1 MIKRAI
7 SSKRSL
13 RHAYSQEQ
21 MWALMVEISREI
33 NTIHSL
39 DELLEKIADLCRRF
53 IDYQIFAILL
63 VDESKN
69 DLYWRFTIGYP
80 EVIKGKHIQFGE
92 GLVGTAAERREPVLV
107 PDVAK
112 DPRYID
118 LVEGVRSELAIPLIS
133 RNRVVG
139 VMDIESPQPNYFQP
153 HHQKVLMLLAGQLA
167 VAIDNA
173 NLYESLRAKSEMLE
187 TLNEIGRELS
197 SILDLEQLLKRVA
210 ELLQRVFRY
219 HVFSIML
226 VDEEEQVL
234 RSRLSVKFDRG
245 AVEKSKIPLG
255 KGLVGTAISK
265 KKSLLINDVTKD
277 PRYINI
283 LRETRSELVVPLI
296 YKDKAIGVFD
306 LQSPIF
312 NYFTAEHEEILT
324 ALASQVAVAIENARL
339 YERVAD
345 AEARLDRELKFA
357 REIQYSLIP
366 DKYPEISG
374 TTFWAE
380 FRPARILGGDLYDFF
395 PYDEDIVAIAIG
407 DVSGKGAPAA
417 LYAALA
423 SGILRARA
431 SRKYPP
437 AEMLRL
443 VNLSLRQRAIEGRF
457 MSLCYAIYDGRTRL
471 LKFANS
477 GAPPPILCK
486 KGKAEVLS
494 IAGFPLGMFDKA
506 DYREMEVRLEAGDSV
521 IFYTDGLLE
530 ARDLTGKEFGIERLQ
545 ESVERNSTL
554 VVKKL
559 VKKIFNQIEKFTL
572 DNRKYDDQTVVALK
586 ATEKGT

>member
-1 MIKRAI
+1 
-7 SSKRSL
+7 
-13 RHAYSQEQ
+13 
-21 MWALMVEISREI
+21 
-33 NTIHSL
+33 
-39 DELLEKIADLCRRF
+39 
-53 IDYQIFAILL
+53 
-63 VDESKN
+63 VDESGN

-80 EVIKGKHIQFGE
+80 EVIKGKHVQFGE
-92 GLVGTAAERREPVLV
+92 GLVGTAAQRREPVLV

-139 VMDIESPQPNYFQP
+139 VMDIESPHPDYFQQR
-153 HHQKVLMLLAGQLA
+153 HQKVLTLLAAQLA

-173 NLYESLRAKSEMLE
+173 NLYENLLAKGEMLE

-197 SILDLEQLLKRVA
+197 SILDLEPLLKRVA
-210 ELLQRVFRY
+210 ELLQRVVHY
-219 HVFSIML
+219 HFFSIML
-226 VDEEEQVL
+226 VDEEEQAL

-255 KGLVGTAISK
+255 KGLVGTAISQ
-265 KKSLLINDVTKD
+265 KKSLRINDVAKD

-296 YKDKAIGVFD
+296 HKDKAIGVFD
-306 LQSPIF
+306 LQSPF
-312 NYFTAEHEEILT
+312 LNYFTAEHEETLT

-339 YERVAD
+339 YERVAE

-366 DKYPEISG
+366 DKYPEIPG

-395 PYDEDIVAIAIG
+395 PYEEDSVAIAIG

-457 MSLCYAIYDGRTRL
+457 MSLCYAIYDGRARL

-486 KGKAEVLS
+486 KGKSEVLS

-506 DYREMEVRLEAGDSV
+506 DYREMEVRLEPGDSV
-521 IFYTDGLLE
+521 IFYTDGLPE
-530 ARDLTGKEFGIERLQ
+530 ARDLRGEEFGIERLQ
-545 ESVERNSTL
+545 ECVEKNSTFA
-554 VVKKL
+554 VKKL
-559 VKKIFNQIEKFTL
+559 VGKIFSQIEKFTL

>member
-1 MIKRAI
+1 MQSQQSNPQL
-7 SSKRSL
+7 SSE
-13 RHAYSQEQ
+13 YSQEQ
-21 MWALMVEISREI
+21 LLALMTEISREI
-33 NTIHSL
+33 NGIHSL
-39 DELLEKIADLCRRF
+39 DELLEKIAELCRQF

-63 VDESKN
+63 VDETRN

-80 EVIKGKHIQFGE
+80 EMIKGKHIQFGE

-107 PDVAK
+107 PDVTK
-112 DPRYID
+112 DSRYID
-118 LVEGVRSELAIPLIS
+118 VVEGVRSELAIPLIS

-139 VMDIESPQPNYFQP
+139 VMDIESPHANYFQSY
-153 HHQKVLMLLAGQLA
+153 HQKALTLLAGQLA

-173 NLYESLRAKSEMLE
+173 NLYESLLAKSEMLE

-210 ELLQRVFRY
+210 ELLQRIFRY

-245 AVEKSKIPLG
+245 AVEKAKIPLG
-255 KGLVGTAISK
+255 KGLVGTAVSK
-265 KKSLLINDVTKD
+265 KRSLLINDVTKD

-283 LRETRSELVVPLI
+283 LPETRSELVVPLI
-296 YKDKAIGVFD
+296 YKDNAIGVFD
-306 LQSPIF
+306 LQSPF
-312 NYFTAEHEEILT
+312 LNYFTPAHEETLL

-339 YERVAD
+339 YERVVA

-366 DKYPEISG
+366 DKFPELPG
-374 TTFWAE
+374 MTFWAE

-395 PYDEDIVAIAIG
+395 PYEEHSVAVAIG

-423 SGILRARA
+423 SGILRTRA
-431 SRKYPP
+431 SRKYSP

-457 MSLCYAIYDGRTRL
+457 MSLCYAVYDARKRE

-486 KGKAEVLS
+486 QGETEVLS
-494 IAGFPLGMFDKA
+494 VTGFPLGMFDKA
-506 DYREMEVRLEAGDSV
+506 EYQEVTIQLDPGDTLV
-521 IFYTDGLLE
+521 FYTDGLSE
-530 ARDLTGKEFGIERLQ
+530 ARDLRGEEFGTERLAAA
-545 ESVERNSTL
+545 VEKNSTAA
-554 VVKKL
+554 VKKL
-559 VKKIFNQIEKFTL
+559 IEKIFGEIEKFTL
-572 DNRKYDDQTVVALK
+572 DNRKYDDQTIVALK
-586 ATEKGT
+586 ATKGGA

>member
-1 MIKRAI
+1 MKPNPSA
-7 SSKRSL
+7 SNS
-13 RHAYSQEQ
+13 HETYSHEQ
-21 MWALMVEISREI
+21 LMTLMVEISREI
-33 NTIHSL
+33 NAIHSL
-39 DELLEKIADLCRRF
+39 DELLEKIAELCRQF

-92 GLVGTAAERREPVLV
+92 GLVGTAAERKEPVLV
-107 PDVAK
+107 ADVTK
-112 DPRYID
+112 DSRYID

-133 RNRVVG
+133 RNRLVG

-153 HHQKVLMLLAGQLA
+153 SHQRVLTLLAAQLA

-173 NLYESLRAKSEMLE
+173 NLYENLLAKSEMLE

-197 SILDLEQLLKRVA
+197 SILDLEQLLKKVA

-234 RSRLSVKFDRG
+234 RSRLSVKFNRD

-255 KGLVGTAISK
+255 KGLVGTAVSK

-277 PRYINI
+277 PRYIGT
-283 LRETRSELVVPLI
+283 LPETRSELVVPLI
-296 YKDKAIGVFD
+296 YKGNAIGVFD
-306 LQSPIF
+306 LQSPF
-312 NYFTAEHEEILT
+312 VNYFTQAHEETLA

-339 YERVAD
+339 YERVVA

-366 DKYPEISG
+366 DKYPAIPG
-374 TTFWAE
+374 LTFWAE

-395 PYDEDIVAIAIG
+395 PYEEDLVAIAIG

-423 SGILRARA
+423 SGILRTRA

-437 AEMLRL
+437 AQMLQL
-443 VNLSLRQRAIEGRF
+443 VNQSLRHRAIEGRF
-457 MSLCYAIYDGRTRL
+457 MSLCYAVYDARTRT

-486 KGKAEVLS
+486 QGKTEVLS
-494 IAGFPLGMFDKA
+494 IPGFPLGMFDEA
-506 DYREMEVRLEAGDSV
+506 EYREVEVQLEPGDSV
-521 IFYTDGLLE
+521 VFYTDGLSE
-530 ARDLTGKEFGIERLQ
+530 ARDLRGEEFGIERL
-545 ESVERNSTL
+545 SAAVEDNATL

-559 VKKIFNQIEKFTL
+559 VEKVFDQIERFTL

-586 ATEKGT
+586 ATSKTI